1 MLSPGPRP
9 HSSPC
14 SPHTG
19 KGNSPPSRTRVPKTT
34 RPVVGGKDGEAR
46 TEKTS
51 PWPDYSPI
59 RAPKKVNASFLPN
72 KFLFLS
78 PITLSCF
85 YDKFAV
91 LRQCK
96 PEERVLEKLEYI
108 GGQPGAKAK
117 LFRPGVS
124 SGFISHHCLC
134 SAHFFFQKVGV
145 MMPTLGTVVLEK
157 ER

>member
-1 MLSPGPRP
+1 M
-9 HSSPC
+9 
-14 SPHTG
+14 
-19 KGNSPPSRTRVPKTT
+19 PKTT

-78 PITLSCF
+78 PITLPCF

-108 GGQPGAKAK
+108 GGSLVQ
-117 LFRPGVS
+117 RPSS
-124 SGFISHHCLC
+124 SGLESAQVLYLTNCLC